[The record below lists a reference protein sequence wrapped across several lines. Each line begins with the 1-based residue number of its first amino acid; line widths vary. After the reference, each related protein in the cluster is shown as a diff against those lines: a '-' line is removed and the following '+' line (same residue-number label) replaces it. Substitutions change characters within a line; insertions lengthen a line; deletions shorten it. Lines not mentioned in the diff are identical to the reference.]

1 MMGHFKSLQEAV
13 IQWLEGQTCS
23 SNATN
28 DAISHILI
36 INTSLAFDTSTLNLC
51 VMSQPAFICSNSTI
65 ETPEQY
71 VKFVET
77 LK

>member
-1 MMGHFKSLQEAV
+1 MGHFKSPQEAV

-36 INTSLAFDTSTLNLC
+36 VNTLTSTLNLC

>member
-13 IQWLEGQTCS
+13 IQWLKGQTCN

-36 INTSLAFDTSTLNLC
+36 INISFAFDTSTLNLC
-51 VMSQPAFICSNSTI
+51 VLSQPAFICSNSTI

-71 VKFVET
+71 VKL
-77 LK
+77 LKR

>member
-1 MMGHFKSLQEAV
+1 MGHFKSLQEAV
-13 IQWLEGQTCS
+13 IQWLKGQTCS

-36 INTSLAFDTSTLNLC
+36 INISFAFDTSTLNLC
-51 VMSQPAFICSNSTI
+51 VLSQPAFICSNSTI

-71 VKFVET
+71 VKL
-77 LK
+77 LKR